1 MSLALK
7 ACTRSG
13 TDCSDEEDWKDQ
25 YGCLYQLTNLKM
37 KREEETTMCG
47 AVLSSRSLKTASVY
61 HQLDLKLQLESCSQ
75 GCSFHNVAKVLP
87 AFTGR
92 QLNYVGMFR
101 VRLPEDFVHFHERD

>member
-1 MSLALK
+1 
-7 ACTRSG
+7 
-13 TDCSDEEDWKDQ
+13 
-25 YGCLYQLTNLKM
+25 M